1 MSGSA
6 IHPTAA
12 PVVEQL
18 GGDISGFVAR
28 QLTTKIASTADLV
41 ITMTRRHSDAVLELA
56 PRQLRKTFTL
66 IDAARLVTEWNAR
79 SVADLATLRP
89 YLARETSPD
98 IPDPIGR
105 DKEFFVE
112 NGVQIAELLP
122 PIIELCRLNEME
134 NEESN

>member
-1 MSGSA
+1 MRGSA
-6 IHPTAA
+6 IHPSAA

-18 GGDISGFVAR
+18 GGDVSGFVAR

-41 ITMTRRHSDAVLELA
+41 ITMTRQHSDAVLELA

-79 SVADLATLRP
+79 TVADLAALRP
-89 YLARETSPD
+89 HLVREAPPD

-105 DKEFFVE
+105 DKEFFME
-112 NGVQIAELLP
+112 SGAQIAELLS
-122 PIIELCRLNEME
+122 PIIELCRMNATE
-134 NEESN
+134 NSESN